1 MERDELIDIQE
12 VARLFG
18 KSVESIRKY
27 KNYGILKVADREGN
41 KDLFGRQDVLR
52 RRDLIKHLQVDT
64 GLTLSQIADQL
75 VARSRTGDTAAAGQ
89 QAEIVTGEDKLR
101 ILVADDESIVREA
114 LVEAL
119 SEDYVVLEAEDGPDT
134 IQKALGALPDLIL
147 LDLRMPVMDGY
158 QVCQILKEHSL
169 TSHVPI
175 IMVTALAATPEK
187 IRGMDH
193 GADDYVTKPFSID
206 ELKARIKMVLRRARH
221 LATV

>member
-1 MERDELIDIQE
+1 MEKDELIDIQE

-18 KSVESIRKY
+18 KSIESIRKY

-41 KDLFGRQDVLR
+41 KDLFGMQDVLR
-52 RRDLIKHLQVDT
+52 RKDLVKHLQVDM

-75 VARSRTGDTAAAGQ
+75 VSRNRARDSGAAGQ
-89 QAEIVTGEDKLR
+89 QTEVAGSDEKLR

-114 LVEAL
+114 LAEAL
-119 SEDYVVLEAEDGPDT
+119 NDDYIVIEAEDGPTT
-134 IQKALGALPDLIL
+134 IQKALGAPPDLVL
-147 LDLRMPVMDGY
+147 LDLRMPGMDGY
-158 QVCQILKEHSL
+158 QVCQILREHSL

-187 IRGMDH
+187 VKGMDR

-206 ELKARIKMVLRRARH
+206 ELKARIKMVLRRSRH
-221 LATV
+221 LAAP